1 MMWCVCSFFYDLPN
15 FTYLS
20 ISSRRSFSFS
30 AFLSRRFWAF
40 ETLFSLISTSSRPS
54 VTVSTCA
61 SGVSDLDFS
70 LALVWSAS
78 SFSSLSCFSLS
89 SNSSLAISSV
99 VSFFFFLSPL
109 LADFFRT
116 CILAWN
122 HECKFQ
128 S

>member
-70 LALVWSAS
+70 ILVWSES

>member
-61 SGVSDLDFS
+61 SGVSDFDFS
-70 LALVWSAS
+70 IIVWSDS
-78 SFSSLSCFSLS
+78 SFSSLSCFSFS